1 MSDFSFFLFTFT
13 IVVEQS
19 LYFIVKKMEP
29 IEKISVDDIL
39 NKNANARVV
48 ENIIFS
54 ESTEIPT
61 DVLLDFPH
69 IFEGVLLSICLDG
82 TAEIKI
88 NLRKYTVSKNTL
100 TIIFPNQIF
109 EHIKRGQNLHTKTL
123 FFPIDLLSDLPF
135 PSNFDVAFKIGKQ
148 SCIKIPNGI
157 MQELLTYFSLIENLH
172 QRTDQ
177 AYRKEIAKG
186 LLYTTIMQACSIY
199 VDTEC
204 NTEIKSARKEELLHK
219 FFRLM
224 INHRKEIRNVA
235 FYADKLFVTP
245 KYLSSTLKK
254 ATGKTANEWINE
266 SVIIE
271 AKSMLKR
278 SNMTVL
284 QISEEL
290 NFPNPSF
297 FGRYFKQYAG
307 MTPVEYRES

>member
-1 MSDFSFFLFTFT
+1 
-13 IVVEQS
+13 
-19 LYFIVKKMEP
+19 MET

-39 NKNANARVV
+39 NKNSSARIV

-54 ESTEIPT
+54 EVTEIPS
-61 DVLLDFPH
+61 DVLLDFPRV
-69 IFEGVLLSICLDG
+69 FDGFLLAVCLEGD
-82 TAEIKI
+82 AEIKI
-88 NLRKYTVSKNTL
+88 NLRKYVISKNTL

-109 EHIKRGQNLHTKTL
+109 EPIKRGKQLHAKSL
-123 FFPIDLLSDLPF
+123 FFPMDLLADLPF

-148 SCIKIPNGI
+148 SCIKVPDEI
-157 MQELLTYFSLIENLH
+157 MQELLTYFSLIKNLH
-172 QRTDQ
+172 DRTDQ

-224 INHRKEIRNVA
+224 MNHRKDVRNVA

-254 ATGKTANEWINE
+254 VTGKTANEWINE

-290 NFPNPSF
+290 NFPNASF

>member
-1 MSDFSFFLFTFT
+1 
-13 IVVEQS
+13 
-19 LYFIVKKMEP
+19 MET

-39 NKNANARVV
+39 NKSANARIV
-48 ENIIFS
+48 ESIIFS
-54 ESTEIPT
+54 EVKEIPSEI
-61 DVLLDFPH
+61 LLGFPRV
-69 IFEGVLLSICLDG
+69 FDGFLLAICLEG
-82 TAEIKI
+82 EAEIKI
-88 NLRKYTVSKNTL
+88 NLKKYTVSKNTL
-100 TIIFPNQIF
+100 IIIFPNQIF
-109 EHIKRGQNLHTKTL
+109 EPIKKGDSLNAKTL
-123 FFPIDLLSDLPF
+123 FFPMDLLADLPF

-148 SCIKIPNGI
+148 SCIKVPDEI
-157 MQELLTYFSLIENLH
+157 MQELLTYFSLIKNLH
-172 QRTDQ
+172 DRTDQ
-177 AYRKEIAKG
+177 AYRREIAKG

-204 NTEIKSARKEELLHK
+204 NTEIKSARKEELLHN

-224 INHRKEIRNVA
+224 MNHRKEVRNVA

-278 SNMTVL
+278 SKMTVL

-290 NFPNPSF
+290 NFPNASF

-307 MTPVEYRES
+307 MTPIEYRES